1 MSRIADYLLG
11 WRSQRA
17 GGLLQSG
24 GWNRPG
30 AGLQHIVPKLTFKV
44 HRSVGSGV
52 SNGCSQVNCPTVFAP
67 DSSICSGIRSQ
78 VGRIGCHANFFD
90 GCNCWYTALRRC
102 RSKLDLTNTPHMPL
116 LDLWAKTPDQLE
128 DKQIHQLIAFAGGG
142 KLLDDSP
149 CSAEFRE
156 FLATVPSKKLES
168 FSAQCLEQAF
178 PDSGMALQDIVNE
191 IGVRLG
197 AKSIR
202 GRYRGVKNQIGF
214 DGLWKF
220 PAGNSIV
227 VEVKTTDAYRIDLN
241 VVAEYRRKLIVAG
254 ETAEETSSILL
265 VVGRQDTGDLEAQI
279 RGSRHAWD
287 VRIIS
292 VDALTRLMKI
302 MEDVDDPAIVQRI
315 HSILVPHEFTRLDA
329 IADVLFSTTE
339 EVKQDETPIEIKQS
353 SEEPKV
359 EGIKTS
365 PVAFHEACVKRIQHQ
380 LKVSLVKRS
389 RSGYSTPD
397 DAIALNCSVSKE
409 HNPDSN
415 PNYWFAFHPHQQ
427 TFLEKHASAYVAFGC
442 GSSERLVLVPYEKF
456 KPWLQNT
463 WVTENGERTYWHVVI
478 YRDDKSYA
486 LRLKK
491 GSKAI
496 DLTPYVVA
504 NGV

>member
-1 MSRIADYLLG
+1 
-11 WRSQRA
+11 
-17 GGLLQSG
+17 
-24 GWNRPG
+24 
-30 AGLQHIVPKLTFKV
+30 
-44 HRSVGSGV
+44 
-52 SNGCSQVNCPTVFAP
+52 
-67 DSSICSGIRSQ
+67 
-78 VGRIGCHANFFD
+78 
-90 GCNCWYTALRRC
+90 
-102 RSKLDLTNTPHMPL
+102 MPL

-365 PVAFHEACVKRIQHQ
+365 PVPFHEACVKRIQHQ